1 MFATTRRP
9 FWAILCSA
17 LAAGTLL
24 VSGTRAV
31 RADDIL
37 EETRRQ
43 NAVLA
48 SKLKREARDT
58 LVDSEILAKRSPAEA
73 ARMLK
78 DFRARIEDNKVL
90 TASDRAYL
98 LRQFDSRIAQYDRG
112 AARAAQQEADRRY
125 AEAVAR
131 ERAQAGAQQTAR
143 LAEQKQ
149 AHARM
154 SQLYQSGNFE
164 EAYKA
169 AREYTSRFGGSPVT
183 RGYERNSSFNDALRT
198 VRSIRNERD
207 QRYIKAMREV
217 ARSAMPIE
225 GEVEFPADWKEKTK
239 RRSKVLLTEEEKKL
253 IKALNTPITTSFKD
267 KPLQG
272 VLEYLEKTMGIQFEV
287 EKAALDQLMLN
298 YESPVSGS
306 AKGISMRGFLKK
318 LFGDLQMTYVIRNG
332 KIIVTTPDRAAQMLV
347 VKTYYVGDLISL
359 PNFTLGP
366 INNQLQLIQNVASLI
381 AFIQSIE
388 PSSWQPTG
396 PGTIFFNP
404 LTMSISVKQTAEMQL
419 MLSGGLGR

>member
-31 RADDIL
+31 RADDLL
-37 EETRRQ
+37 ENVRQQ

-48 SKLKREARDT
+48 QELKRAQRDAILDARD
-58 LVDSEILAKRSPAEA
+58 LARRDPSGAAALLKR
-73 ARMLK
+73 
-78 DFRARIEDNKVL
+78 FRVRVEDNKVL
-90 TASDRAYL
+90 TAADREAM
-98 LRQFDSRIAQYDRG
+98 LRQLDASIRLYDRS
-112 AARAAQQEADRRY
+112 AARVTQQEADRRH

-131 ERAQAGAQQTAR
+131 ERAQAGTQQAAR
-143 LAEQKQ
+143 QAEQAQ
-149 AHARM
+149 AWSRM
-154 SQLYQSGNFE
+154 SQLYRTGNFE

-169 AREYTSRFGGSPVT
+169 ARDFTNRYGSSPAT

-207 QRYIKAMREV
+207 QRYIRAMREV

-239 RRSKVLLTEEEKKL
+239 RRSKVQLTEQEKKL
-253 IKALNTPITTSFKD
+253 IKALNTPITTTIKD
-267 KPLQG
+267 RPLQG

-298 YESPVSGS
+298 YESPVSGK
-306 AKGISMRGFLKK
+306 ANNISMRGFLKQ
-318 LFGDLQMTYVIRNG
+318 LFGSINMTYVIREG

-347 VKTYYVGDLISL
+347 LKTYYVGDLISL
-359 PNFTLGP
+359 PNFALGP
-366 INNQLQLIQNVASLI
+366 INNQLQLVQNVASLI

>member
-1 MFATTRRP
+1 MSATTRRP
-9 FWAILCSA
+9 FSAILCTA

-24 VSGTRAV
+24 VSGMRAV

-37 EETRRQ
+37 EEQRRL

-58 LVDSEILAKRSPAEA
+58 ILDAQSLAKRSPAEA

-98 LRQFDSRIAQYDRG
+98 LRQFDALIAQYDRG
-112 AARAAQQEADRRY
+112 AARAAQQEANRREI
-125 AEAVAR
+125 EAVAR
-131 ERAQAGAQQTAR
+131 ERLRAMERMTAR
-143 LAEQKQ
+143 QAEQKQ

-169 AREYTSRFGGSPVT
+169 ARDYTSRFGASPVT
-183 RGYERNSSFNDALRT
+183 RGYERNSRFNDALRT
-198 VRSIRNERD
+198 VRSIRDERD
-207 QRYIKAMREV
+207 QRYVKAMREV
-217 ARSAMPIE
+217 VRSSMPIE
-225 GEVEFPADWKEKTK
+225 GDVEFPADWKEKTK
-239 RRSKVLLTEEEKKL
+239 RRSKVQLTEEEKKL

-298 YESPVSGS
+298 YESPISGS

-318 LFGDLQMTYVIRNG
+318 LFGDQGLTYVIRNG

-347 VKTYYVGDLISL
+347 IKSYYVGDLL
-359 PNFTLGP
+359 TTPGFNFGT
-366 INNQLQLIQNVASLI
+366 IDNQLQLVQNVAALI

-404 LTMSISVKQTAEMQL
+404 LTMTISVKQTAEMQL